1 MEGESAS
8 AIIDKLI
15 NIIMFLFTG
24 ISVFLSSVMT
34 GSDYEIVLR
43 NTIVALIISAV
54 ILFMI
59 KDAKSR
65 GSAGFSFDN
74 YSKKYR
80 FVIAYFVMTIISCV
94 ISGVSPLFWPYM
106 SFFVIL
112 SLLSSPE
119 IGMAS
124 GICFTMISVMLS
136 EALGYDTFFMYVLAG
151 VTAVALFRDIKEDTA
166 IGYCIFTALLIQ
178 SVLIVAFEVLF
189 QNRTFSL
196 DMLILPCINL
206 LLNLLIMLIF
216 LNMFGVYIL
225 RKNSDIYSAINDTDY
240 PLLDVLKDKD
250 NDEYL
255 RAIHTGYLSEKVSK
269 ELSLNDRAAKTC
281 AYYYR
286 IGKAEKKQSW
296 NEILPYYVKNN
307 FPKESV
313 ELIRQYV
320 YPEKDEIRSKEAMVV
335 YMCQIVVTS
344 IMFAAKKD
352 KNSKIDYDKLIDK
365 LFDRA
370 ENEEK
375 PMLYD
380 ITYKEYS
387 LIREILKKEKQY
399 YDFICGK

>member
-34 GSDYEIVLR
+34 GSDYETVLR

-136 EALGYDTFFMYVLAG
+136 EALAYDTFFMYVLAG

-240 PLLDVLKDKD
+240 PLLDVLRDKD

-281 AYYYR
+281 AYYYS

-296 NEILPYYVKNN
+296 NEILPYYVNN
-307 FPKESV
+307 KFPKESV

-320 YPEKDEIRSKEAMVV
+320 YPEEGEIRSKEAMVV

-352 KNSKIDYDKLIDK
+352 KKSKIDYDKLIDK

>member
-1 MEGESAS
+1 
-8 AIIDKLI
+8 
-15 NIIMFLFTG
+15 
-24 ISVFLSSVMT
+24 
-34 GSDYEIVLR
+34 
-43 NTIVALIISAV
+43 
-54 ILFMI
+54 
-59 KDAKSR
+59 
-65 GSAGFSFDN
+65 
-74 YSKKYR
+74 
-80 FVIAYFVMTIISCV
+80 
-94 ISGVSPLFWPYM
+94 
-106 SFFVIL
+106 
-112 SLLSSPE
+112 
-119 IGMAS
+119 MAS